1 MKQYLDKTG
10 TKILYKQISNE
21 ITDRLPKN
29 VSELTNDA
37 KYLTEIPAEYVTET
51 ELTNKGYATTT
62 ALTTGLSDLENSKAE
77 KSVVEELS
85 SSHSALS
92 QKVGANETAIGTINT
107 TLGTKA
113 NADTTYTKTEVDKK
127 ISDLVD
133 SSPETLNTLNELAA
147 ALGDDPNFATT
158 VMNEIGT
165 KADADHNHNDKYAAK
180 STEHT
185 HSNKTVLDGISAEDV
200 ASWSAKSEFSGSYTD
215 LTNKPTIPEVP
226 TDISAFNNDA
236 GYISSIPSQYVTET
250 ELNAKGYLTGVPS
263 EYITETEL
271 SAKGYLTE
279 HQSLSHLATK
289 EEVPTKVSDLEN
301 DAGYLTTVPSQYVT
315 ETELTAKGYITAIP
329 SEYITETELTDMEYV
344 TASELEGRGYLTS
357 VPSQYV
363 TETELTAKG
372 YLTKVPDQ
380 YVTESEL
387 TDMGFTT
394 LEEVAAQG
402 YISSIPSQYVT
413 ETELTA
419 KGYLTSHQDISH
431 LATKDE
437 IPTDISS
444 LNNDAGY
451 LTGIPSQYVTETEL
465 SNKGYLTA
473 VPSEYITETELNN
486 KGYLTS
492 TTANNTYQPK
502 GNYLTS
508 IPSEYITETELNN
521 KGYLTSSAA
530 ASTYQ
535 PKGSYLTSVPSEY
548 ITENELAAK
557 HYVDSTD
564 VKHIVTCT
572 SYPSNPNSFTLYIK
586 I

>member
-10 TKILYKQISNE
+10 TRILYEQISNE
-21 ITDRLPKN
+21 ITNRLPKN
-29 VSELTNDA
+29 VSELTNDSN
-37 KYLTEIPAEYVTET
+37 YLTEIPTEYITET
-51 ELTNKGYATTT
+51 ELNNKNYATQSE
-62 ALTTGLSDLENSKAE
+62 LTTGLSDLESAKAE

-92 QKVGANETAIGTINT
+92 TKVTNNETAIGTINT

-113 NADTTYTKTEVDKK
+113 DTSTTYTKTEVDKK

-133 SSPETLNTLNELAA
+133 SSPEALNTLNELAA

-165 KADADHNHNDKYAAK
+165 KADADHNHDTAYAAK
-180 STEHT
+180 SSEHT
-185 HSNKTVLDGISAEDV
+185 HSNKAVLDGITAANISA
-200 ASWSAKSEFSGSYTD
+200 WSAKSDFSGNYND
-215 LTNKPTIPEVP
+215 LTNKPTIPTVP
-226 TDISAFNNDA
+226 TDISEFNNDA
-236 GYISSIPSQYVTET
+236 GYITSIPSQYVTET

-263 EYITETEL
+263 EYVTETEL
-271 SAKGYLTE
+271 NAKGYLTS
-279 HQSLSHLATK
+279 HQDISHLATK
-289 EEVPTKVSDLEN
+289 EEVPTKMSDLTN
-301 DAGYLTTVPSQYVT
+301 DAGYLTSIPSQYVT
-315 ETELTAKGYITAIP
+315 ETELTAKGFLTEIP
-329 SEYITETELTDMEYV
+329 SNYITESELTDMGFTTLEEV
-344 TASELEGRGYLTS
+344 TSQGYLTS

-372 YLTKVPDQ
+372 YLT
-380 YVTESEL
+380 
-387 TDMGFTT
+387 
-394 LEEVAAQG
+394 A
-402 YISSIPSQYVT
+402 
-413 ETELTA
+413 
-419 KGYLTSHQDISH
+419 HQDISH

-437 IPTDISS
+437 IPTDISA

-451 LTGIPSQYVTETEL
+451 LTAVPSQYVTETEL

-492 TTANNTYQPK
+492 ATAASTYQQK
-502 GNYLTS
+502 GNYLTA

-521 KGYLTSSAA
+521 KGYLTSTAA
-530 ASTYQ
+530 ANTYQ
-535 PKGSYLTSVPSEY
+535 TKGNYLTSIPSEY
-548 ITENELAAK
+548 ITETELTAK
-557 HYVDSTD
+557 NYVDSTD

-572 SYPSNPNSFTLYIK
+572 SYPSSPDSFTLYIK